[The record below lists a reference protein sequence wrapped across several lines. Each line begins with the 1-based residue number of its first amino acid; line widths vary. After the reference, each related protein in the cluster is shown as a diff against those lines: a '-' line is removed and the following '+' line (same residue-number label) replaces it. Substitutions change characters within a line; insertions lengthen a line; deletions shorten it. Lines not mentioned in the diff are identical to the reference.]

1 MMTISYE
8 YEGALYVNLTNR
20 CDCACVFCLRH
31 NGHKGSIYA
40 DNLWLEHEPTRQE
53 ALDNLLARD
62 FSQYRELVFCGFGE
76 PMYRTDDIVWLV
88 DELKKRV
95 PNLPPV
101 RINTNGHANLFLGRD
116 VAPLL
121 QGRIDTISISLNGS
135 TPEEYCAVTKPRQ
148 GMQAWDA
155 MLDFARENGIEVR
168 FGKPGEEVP
177 GVSVILPA
185 DPYQFQVRD
194 LDLDKMRHSL
204 IKTALKT
211 YTATPTEADYEF
223 LAQETNKSVDWV
235 REQVAAIVPTL

>member
-40 DNLWLEHEPTRQE
+40 DDLWLEHEPTRQE

-101 RINTNGHANLFLGRD
+101 RINTNGHANLILGRD
-116 VAPLL
+116 VCPELK
-121 QGRIDTISISLNGS
+121 GRIDTVSISLN
-135 TPEEYCAVTKPRQ
+135 AVTAREYVALCHPVQ
-148 GMQAWDA
+148 GESAYQA
-155 MLDFARENGIEVR
+155 MLDFAREC
-168 FGKPGEEVP
+168 KQYVP
-177 GVSVILPA
+177 HVILTI
-185 DPYQFQVRD
+185 V
-194 LDLDKMRHSL
+194 DKDKSPEE
-204 IKTALKT
+204 IQTCK
-211 YTATPTEADYEF
+211 DI
-223 LAQETNKSVDWV
+223 AQKLGVKLRIRSFIDS
-235 REQVAAIVPTL
+235 